1 MFELTLCISKF
12 TACLVC
18 MFVSKPQ
25 GKSSASPHGLRLPAA
40 VHEKGFD
47 RATRFSEEGG
57 DHFNVRVFPL
67 HDKLES
73 GHVSAITVRCF
84 GFSFGQWIPA
94 APSKP
99 SAPRSVASNAAE
111 AKAAALSVRRR
122 SLRIEPSAGARAA
135 RWRDCR
141 SALTCLTLLEWR
153 RGTGL
158 QEGRTHEL

>member
-1 MFELTLCISKF
+1 
-12 TACLVC
+12 

-94 APSKP
+94 TVGRAVKAVST
-99 SAPRSVASNAAE
+99 
-111 AKAAALSVRRR
+111 AKRRIERRR
-122 SLRIEPSAGARAA
+122 SQSRCTQCPAA
-135 RWRDCR
+135 L
-141 SALTCLTLLEWR
+141 A
-153 RGTGL
+153 
-158 QEGRTHEL
+158 